1 MSASLCFMVIL
12 LIITYTITI
21 ILLVFGSTDLNYEL
35 FIMIGAAFSGL
46 FGMIGAVIIAWLNRD
61 KTKADATAAFAA
73 TITELVGNVS
83 AFSKMLREEK
93 AITDKRDGRIDDL
106 ERDAR
111 QRHARIEGLIATIA
125 EKDGVIETFKIDLAR
140 VVESGLEKDAKIKSL
155 EEKNE
160 RWRIGWDKDRER
172 ITTLETERAELV
184 RTVEKLRK
192 KLEDNGSEIV
202 TKNGENEDES
212 ATKTQIVTEIDKT
225 ETEQ

>member
-1 MSASLCFMVIL
+1 
-12 LIITYTITI
+12 
-21 ILLVFGSTDLNYEL
+21 
-35 FIMIGAAFSGL
+35 
-46 FGMIGAVIIAWLNRD
+46 
-61 KTKADATAAFAA
+61 
-73 TITELVGNVS
+73 
-83 AFSKMLREEK
+83 
-93 AITDKRDGRIDDL
+93 
-106 ERDAR
+106 
-111 QRHARIEGLIATIA
+111 
-125 EKDGVIETFKIDLAR
+125 
-140 VVESGLEKDAKIKSL
+140 EKDAKIKSL